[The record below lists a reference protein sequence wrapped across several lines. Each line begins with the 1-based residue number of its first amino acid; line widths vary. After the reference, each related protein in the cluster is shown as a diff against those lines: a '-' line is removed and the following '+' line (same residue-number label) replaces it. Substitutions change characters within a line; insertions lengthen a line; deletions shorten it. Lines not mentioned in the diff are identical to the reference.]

1 MNEWRVERSLVC
13 REDFVLVA
21 QSTAFLPEEHLTSA
35 KSEPTIVPWTVT
47 SEHYG
52 LPQQVYDYPNIGFT
66 YHMALPPVLRHLLTP
81 RLTLPCP
88 SAMASTATLWLPQPL
103 TEPHLVCVIDP
114 HATPFS
120 SPATKVLLGH
130 GSHQQVWFLV
140 HPYNS
145 MMAQ

>member
-1 MNEWRVERSLVC
+1 MNAWRVERSLVC
-13 REDFVLVA
+13 REDFVV
-21 QSTAFLPEEHLTSA
+21 QSTAFLPEEHLTST
-35 KSEPTIVPWTVT
+35 KSPVVPWTVM

-52 LPQQVYDYPNIGFT
+52 LPQQVYDYPNIVFT
-66 YHMALPPVLRHLLTP
+66 YHMALSPVLHLLTP

-88 SAMASTATLWLPQPL
+88 SAMASTATLWLPWPL

-130 GSHQQVWFLV
+130 GSHQQVWFLI
-140 HPYNS
+140 HP
-145 MMAQ
+145 